1 MIRFVVLARFV
12 ATFASIFF
20 GFCATSLLA
29 GETKQPVQPV
39 SAWNGSFTQAVP
51 IVVQKFRGLEPKL
64 SLQYDSVRGI
74 RNIASVGGWTGV
86 GWTVG
91 GFSAI
96 ERVSGS
102 PVPASG
108 QPKQP
113 SGMGSPAWGAAGLS
127 PDSFALDGTILIPC
141 AEVQNQAA
149 TPSCSVGGTT
159 TTLLGYAPRTENY
172 ARIRFST
179 ANNTWEITGKDGTKT
194 IYSSVEGG
202 TTTSTFRWLLTSTID
217 RRGNHVDYSYAC
229 GVGVECLI
237 TTINYFNQGSA
248 VSLSTIKFYSE
259 ARPGPGAPSYEAIT
273 YATGNGIRT
282 ISQRIKTIEVRNSAG
297 LVRAYSFGYDAT
309 SYSHLS
315 RLFSFQEFGS
325 DAVIDAAG
333 VISAGTSL
341 PAYSFTYSDQ
351 TYTGP
356 FSSVAWT
363 NVPPTG
369 VLASADL
376 NGDGYTDLCTATNT
390 YLSSGSGFNV
400 QAAGSGCVASLIDP
414 VDVTGDG
421 IADIVTQ
428 SGSGTVSLIAKSWNG
443 TGYTSTTIASLTSS
457 GTVFDGGPAMGAD
470 LDGDGRCEIIT
481 LNKHVWK
488 FNGTGYAV
496 ASGFV
501 LPNIVARIGN
511 YSAQTEVVDING
523 DGKQDLYH
531 IISTGTGQIGQA

>member
-1 MIRFVVLARFV
+1 M
-12 ATFASIFF
+12 
-20 GFCATSLLA
+20 
-29 GETKQPVQPV
+29 
-39 SAWNGSFTQAVP
+39 
-51 IVVQKFRGLEPKL
+51 
-64 SLQYDSVRGI
+64 
-74 RNIASVGGWTGV
+74 
-86 GWTVG
+86 
-91 GFSAI
+91 
-96 ERVSGS
+96 
-102 PVPASG
+102 
-108 QPKQP
+108 
-113 SGMGSPAWGAAGLS
+113 
-127 PDSFALDGTILIPC
+127 
-141 AEVQNQAA
+141 
-149 TPSCSVGGTT
+149 
-159 TTLLGYAPRTENY
+159 
-172 ARIRFST
+172 
-179 ANNTWEITGKDGTKT
+179 
-194 IYSSVEGG
+194 
-202 TTTSTFRWLLTSTID
+202 
-217 RRGNHVDYSYAC
+217 
-229 GVGVECLI
+229 
-237 TTINYFNQGSA
+237 
-248 VSLSTIKFYSE
+248 
-259 ARPGPGAPSYEAIT
+259 RPGPGAPSYEAIT

-341 PAYSFTYSDQ
+341 LAYSFTYSDQ

-363 NVPPTG
+363 NVPPT
-369 VLASADL
+369 VLLASADL

-457 GTVFDGGPAMGAD
+457 GTVFDGGPAKGAD
-470 LDGDGRCEIIT
+470 LDGDGRYEIIT